1 MSMYSLCV
9 SVSPLDLDW
18 GRWGLGGGGGPEQR
32 AGLVSLVFIYVGG
45 GWGDGGGVSS
55 FSVNESKK
63 IET

>member
-9 SVSPLDLDW
+9 FESPLDLDW

-55 FSVNESKK
+55 FSSKK